1 MGRVC
6 YKLNPTPTI
15 KELPAKDKRW
25 VSFYRKKKKKKRCD
39 WINIS
44 LQLRLRVCLIGR
56 EEIEES
62 KVSR

>member
-25 VSFYRKKKKKKRCD
+25 VSFYRKKKKKKD
-39 WINIS
+39 AIG
-44 LQLRLRVCLIGR
+44 LIFLCNFGLGC
-56 EEIEES
+56 
-62 KVSR
+62 V